1 MKLVIMAGGRGTRVS
16 SISGNIP
23 KPLMQIEGISVLER
37 QILLA
42 KKYGITE
49 VIICIGHQGGKIK
62 DYFRNGSQWDL
73 NISYF
78 HEDKPLGSAG
88 ALSYLSA
95 DLEED
100 FLLFYGDIIMEFDI
114 KRMIDFHNR
123 EKADSTLL
131 VHPNDHP
138 FDSDLIEINEE
149 NQIKRFLLK
158 PHDDDLIYK
167 NLVNAGVYILSPR
180 LLSLISKSKKS
191 DLVSDVL
198 ELSLHKG
205 FLLSAYLTTE
215 YIKDMGTPVRYSQV
229 SKDIAEKKLGAM
241 SLENPQKA
249 IFLDRDGVINRE
261 VDLLNDIEQLEL
273 IDGTVEATRLIN
285 ESNYMAIIVT
295 NQPVIARNL
304 CSMEELESIHKKLET
319 LLGNE
324 GAFINAIYFC
334 PHHPDGGFPEE
345 RKEYKIKC
353 ECRKPAAGMF
363 LLASHEWNINLE
375 ESFMIGDNQRDI
387 DAGKNAGLKD
397 SFLIETNSK
406 NALLDTVKSII

>member
-1 MKLVIMAGGRGTRVS
+1 MAGGKGTRVS

-88 ALSYLSA
+88 ALSYLSEE
-95 DLEED
+95 LEED

-205 FLLSAYLTTE
+205 FLLSAYLTPE

-261 VDLLNDIEQLEL
+261 VDLLNDIKQLEL
-273 IDGTVEATRLIN
+273 IDGTVEAIRLIN
-285 ESNYMAIIVT
+285 KSNYMAIIVT

-319 LLGNE
+319 LLGKE
-324 GAFINAIYFC
+324 GAFIDAIYFC
-334 PHHPDGGFPEE
+334 PHHPDSGFPEE
-345 RKEYKIKC
+345 RKEFKIKC
-353 ECRKPAAGMF
+353 RCRKPGIGM
-363 LLASHEWNINLE
+363 LLSATNDWNIRLE
-375 ESFMIGDNQRDI
+375 ESYMIGDNQRDI
-387 DAGKNAGLKD
+387 DAGENAGLQK
-397 SFLIETNSK
+397 SILIKTNTR
-406 NALLDTVKSII
+406 NALLDTVKRII